1 MSLKR
6 IFTPKV
12 VLVAILLAVILFCLL
27 IVYLLVYPPLTEAG
41 LQPSG
46 FVSFTV
52 IPAPT
57 STVPTQ
63 APSLSAPPSGPLT
76 SPTPAPGEI
85 AVGVYV
91 QVAAGVDAL
100 NLRLQPGLD
109 AERLFLAFDSEVFL
123 VKEGPEQA
131 DGYTWWYLEA
141 PYGTTR
147 SGWAV
152 HDFLVAIPSP

>member
-1 MSLKR
+1 MNLKR
-6 IFTPKV
+6 VFTPRV
-12 VLVAILLAVILFCLL
+12 VLAAILLAAALFCLF
-27 IVYLLVYPPLTEAG
+27 IVYILVYAPSTGAG

-52 IPAPT
+52 VPAPT
-57 STVPTQ
+57 STIPTLV
-63 APSLSAPPSGPLT
+63 PSLSAPPAGPLT

-100 NLRLQPGLD
+100 NLRAQPGLD

-123 VKEGPEQA
+123 VKEGPEEA
-131 DGYTWWYLEA
+131 DAYTWWYLEA
-141 PYGTTR
+141 PYGSTR
-147 SGWAV
+147 SGWR
-152 HDFLVAIPSP
+152 SG